1 MEDNSS
7 KLPYFFL
14 GLGVGLAAGL
24 LFAPKSGEET
34 RALLREKADEGRDYL
49 RKKGEYARESASD
62 FVERGRD
69 AVNRQRDQFTS
80 AMEAGRQAYREARVG
95 GYGPSEEEGV

>member
-1 MEDNSS
+1 MDEDN

-34 RALLREKADEGRDYL
+34 RALLRGKADESRDFVK
-49 RKKGEYARESASD
+49 RKSEEIRESASD
-62 FVERGRD
+62 IVDRSRE
-69 AVNRQRDQFTS
+69 AVRRQREQFT
-80 AMEAGRQAYREARVG
+80 AAVEAGRQAYREAQPSFEVG
-95 GYGPSEEEGV
+95 PDGV

>member
-1 MEDNSS
+1 MDEDN

-34 RALLREKADEGRDYL
+34 RALLRGKAEDSREFVK
-49 RKKGEYARESASD
+49 RKTGEIRENASD
-62 FVERGRD
+62 LVDRGRD
-69 AVNRQRDQFTS
+69 AVRRQREQFS
-80 AMEAGRQAYREARVG
+80 AAVDAGRQAYREAQPFDG
-95 GYGPSEEEGV
+95 GSEGV

>member
-34 RALLREKADEGRDYL
+34 RALLREKADESRDYL
-49 RKKGEYARESASD
+49 RRKSELAKESASD
-62 FVERGRD
+62 FVERGKE
-69 AVNRQRDQFTS
+69 AVARQREQFVS
-80 AMEAGRQAYREARVG
+80 ALDAGRQAYRDARG
-95 GYGPSEEEGV
+95 FSPEEEGV

>member
-1 MEDNSS
+1 MADSNN

-24 LFAPKSGEET
+24 LFAPKAGSET

-49 RKKGEYARESASD
+49 RRRADQARESATD
-62 FVERGRD
+62 FVERGKD
-69 AVNRQRDQFTS
+69 AISRQREQFTS
-80 AMEAGRQAYREARVG
+80 AMEAGRQAYREARTS
-95 GYGPSEEEGV
+95 YAPEEEGV